1 MLPPTVLHCFVFLE
15 LYRELEVILKVNF
28 SLLVK

>member
-1 MLPPTVLHCFVFLE
+1 MLPPTVLHWFVFLE
-15 LYRELEVILKVNF
+15 LDCVLEIILKVNF

>member
-1 MLPPTVLHCFVFLE
+1 MLPPTVLHCSVFLE
-15 LYRELEVILKVNF
+15 LYHVLEIILKVNF